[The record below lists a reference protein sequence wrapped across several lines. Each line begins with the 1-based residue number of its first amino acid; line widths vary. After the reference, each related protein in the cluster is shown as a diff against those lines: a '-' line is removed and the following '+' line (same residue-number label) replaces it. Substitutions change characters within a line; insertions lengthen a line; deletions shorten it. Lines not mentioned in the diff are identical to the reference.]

1 VNWNQYALIS
11 FLLGVGM
18 AIWMLVPAI
27 KCAASEMAAAQ
38 IQGVDDAS
46 TSVEDA
52 TSQRVVQ
59 ANSFFGRFF
68 GQWGECYTQN
78 RLSLAE
84 PWKQWALIIFGA
96 AFLAF
101 LLIGRLSR
109 PLHAP

>member
-1 VNWNQYALIS
+1 MNWNHYAFIS
-11 FLLGVGM
+11 FLLGLGM
-18 AIWMLVPAI
+18 ALWMLVPAL
-27 KCAASEMAAAQ
+27 KCAASEMSAVQ

-52 TSQRVVQ
+52 ASQRVEE
-59 ANSFFGRFF
+59 ANSFISRFF
-68 GQWGECYTQN
+68 GQWGECYSAN

-101 LLIGRLSR
+101 FIIGRLTR